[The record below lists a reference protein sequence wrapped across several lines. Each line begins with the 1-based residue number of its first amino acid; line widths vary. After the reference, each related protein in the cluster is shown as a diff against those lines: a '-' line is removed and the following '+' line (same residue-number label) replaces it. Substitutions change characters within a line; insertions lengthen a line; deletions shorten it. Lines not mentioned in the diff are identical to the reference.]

1 MKRYLSF
8 LLAFCMFL
16 ALLPVQASASEV
28 GHVIRNPELLETVVF
43 PDHWS
48 RDALIFCVGNGILKG
63 RDDGLAHE
71 ANTSR
76 AETAAMLVRL
86 LGGEKIIAD
95 LSGFT
100 DVDPKAWYYGEVSSA
115 VALGILNG
123 TSETTLAPNDPV
135 TREQVFAM
143 FCRAF
148 GLYPEDAQRWSGYT
162 DGEKISPYARCAISA
177 LAERG
182 CIKGYPDGT
191 ILPDQPITRGE
202 LAQLIY
208 GLFTHICDS
217 PDQLPEQ
224 GWVLYRG
231 EEPIPEDYRLDGR
244 LFLGCGLSGEV
255 TFHNV
260 QISDTCFLHP
270 APDSKVLMT
279 GCNVAALAVA
289 GDLEVTS
296 DAAVKKLFIN
306 GSGSRISLDAVQVWV
321 GAGCTL
327 SGSYDYV
334 CCTGDAFLIKM
345 DGYAKQL
352 DVRGDGVSVDGK
364 GFVEQAD
371 LYGMYSS
378 LSVSCGQKNNLSYSY
393 FYDNALSIV
402 ETVEVWDTV
411 TRDTYLYSS
420 SGLYGAI
427 RFLPAG
433 TKLLHY
439 YLHDGASAASV
450 YTDDGQFGYVSV
462 NCIQIPKELE
472 LSKTDYSQATL
483 EGFVDKM
490 GYSSS
495 SKYLIWVSLKTQTV
509 NIFTG
514 KKGSWSL
521 VKSAPCASG
530 KPATPTVKG
539 TFRVQ
544 YRYNTWVFDGY
555 KVRYVTGFYEGY
567 AFHSRSYNNSF
578 TVLLDPT
585 IGEPASHG
593 CLRMLD
599 EDCKYIYDNIPYGTT
614 VVVY

>member
-1 MKRYLSF
+1 MRRYLSI
-8 LLAFCMFL
+8 LLALCMIL
-16 ALLPVQASASEV
+16 AFSPVQAAASEV
-28 GHVIRNPELLETVVF
+28 GHVIHNPELLETVEF
-43 PDHWS
+43 PGHWS
-48 RDALIFCVGNGILKG
+48 RDALVFCVGNGILQG
-63 RDDGLAHE
+63 RDNGLAHE

-86 LGGEKIIAD
+86 LGGKDISAD

-100 DVDPKAWYYGEVSSA
+100 DTDPKAWYYGEVSSA

-148 GLYPEDAQRWSGYT
+148 GLYPEDARRWSGYT
-162 DGEKISPYARCAISA
+162 DGERISPYARYAISA

-217 PDQLPEQ
+217 PDQLPEK

-231 EEPIPEDYRLDGR
+231 AEPIPEGYCLDGR
-244 LFLGCGLSGEV
+244 LFLGCGLPGEV
-255 TFHNV
+255 VFRNV
-260 QISDTCFLHP
+260 QISDTLFLHP
-270 APDSKVLMT
+270 APGCKVSLT
-279 GCNVAALAVA
+279 GSNVAALAVA
-289 GDLEVTS
+289 GDSEVTS
-296 DAAVKKLFIN
+296 DAAVKKLFVN
-306 GSGSRISLDAVQVWV
+306 GFGSRICLNAGQVWIGV
-321 GAGCTL
+321 DCTL
-327 SGSYDYV
+327 TGSYDQV
-334 CCTGDAFLIKM
+334 CCTGDAVLIKM
-345 DGYAKQL
+345 DGYVEQL
-352 DVRGDGVSVDGK
+352 EIRGNGVSVDGA

-371 LYGMYSS
+371 VYGMYSK
-378 LSVSCGQKNNLSYSY
+378 LGVSCAQQNDYSYSY
-393 FYDNALSIV
+393 DYDNALNIV
-402 ETVEVWDTV
+402 ESVEVWDTV
-411 TRDTYLYSS
+411 TRDTYLYSG

-433 TKLLHY
+433 TKLRHY

-450 YTDDGQFGYVSV
+450 YTADGQFGYVSA
-462 NCIQIPKELE
+462 NCIQIPRELDV
-472 LSKTDYSQATL
+472 SKTDYSQATM
-483 EGFVDKM
+483 EGFVDQM
-490 GYSSS
+490 GYSSF

-509 NIFTG
+509 NLFSG
-514 KKGSWSL
+514 SKGNWDL
-521 VKSAPCASG
+521 VRSMPCASG

-539 TFRVQ
+539 TFKVQ
-544 YRYNTWVFDGY
+544 YRYNQWVFDGY

-578 TVLLDPT
+578 TMLLDPT